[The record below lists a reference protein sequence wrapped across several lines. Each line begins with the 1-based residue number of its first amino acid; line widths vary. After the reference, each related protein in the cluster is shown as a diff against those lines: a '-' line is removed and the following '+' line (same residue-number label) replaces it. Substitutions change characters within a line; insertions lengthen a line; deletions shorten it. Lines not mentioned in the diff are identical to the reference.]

1 LNLLN
6 QFEGYIINEKL
17 IDKGDSIIL
26 GVSGGPDSMTML
38 DLFACLKKKYD
49 LDIVI
54 FHLNHMFRKESDE
67 EALFVKTKAKDYDF
81 DVVIEKFNVPRLIKE
96 ENISPE
102 EGARETRF
110 RLLSK
115 LAQKLDI
122 KKVAMAH
129 NKDDLVETVF
139 LNLIRGTGLK
149 GLTGIEP
156 MSNNYGLSI
165 IHPLLALSRV
175 DIEHYCE
182 ENNLEP
188 RLDHSNKESVYT
200 RNKIRNLILPQ
211 IEKEINPGVKD
222 VIYRMAGNI
231 REEEEFLQRF
241 SDASF
246 QDSIIKRDQKSIVL
260 SLSKVQSEECPIR
273 RRIIK
278 NAVSELQG
286 DVTDL
291 YSVHYQAVEGLIISG
306 ETGKTI
312 QLKDGNRVRTSYDY
326 LIFEKDI
333 VYKSKKNFSYELPVP
348 GQVRNN
354 KYIINTEIISM
365 DIKWREIALERSKC
379 ICDFDKVKF
388 PLTVRNRQEGDCFIP
403 FGMTGNKKVKDFF
416 IDEKISVLKR
426 DEIPLVVD
434 NSGRIIWIAGYRADN
449 RFKVDNETKKLLKIG
464 IIFAGGD

>member
-1 LNLLN
+1 MNLLN
-6 QFEGYIINEKL
+6 QFEDYIINEKL
-17 IDKGDSIIL
+17 IAKGDSIIL

-38 DLFACLKKKYD
+38 DLFACLKKKYA
-49 LDIVI
+49 LNIVI
-54 FHLNHMFRKESDE
+54 FHLNHMFRKEADK
-67 EALFVKTKAKDYDF
+67 EALFVKTKAKEYDLH
-81 DVVIEKFNVPRLIKE
+81 VVIEKFDVPRLIKE
-96 ENISPE
+96 ENLSPE

-115 LAQKLDI
+115 LAKKLDI
-122 KKVAMAH
+122 KKIAMAH

-156 MSNNYGLSI
+156 SSNNYGLSI

-175 DIEHYCE
+175 DIEYYCK

-188 RLDHSNKESVYT
+188 RIDPSNKETVYT

-222 VIYRMAGNI
+222 VIYRMSKNI
-231 REEEEFLQRF
+231 REEEEFLQRY
-241 SDASF
+241 SEASF
-246 QDSIIKRDQKSIVL
+246 QDSVVKRDQKSIVL
-260 SLSKVQSEECPIR
+260 SLSKVQGEEYPIR

-291 YSVHYQAVEGLIISG
+291 YSVHYQAVEGLIKSG

-312 QLKDGNRVRTSYDY
+312 QLKDDNRVRTSYDF
-326 LIFEKDI
+326 LIFEKNI
-333 VYKSKKNFSYELPVP
+333 VYKSENNFSYELPVP

-354 KYIINTEIISM
+354 NYILKTEIIDM
-365 DIKWREIALERSKC
+365 DNQWCEIAMDKSKC
-379 ICDFDKVKF
+379 ICDFDKIKF
-388 PLTVRNRQEGDCFIP
+388 PLTVRNRQDGDYLIP
-403 FGMTGNKKVKDFF
+403 FGMTGTKKVKDFF

-434 NSGRIIWIAGYRADN
+434 NSGKIIWIAGYRADN
-449 RFKVDNETKKLLKIG
+449 RFKVDNATKKLLKIG